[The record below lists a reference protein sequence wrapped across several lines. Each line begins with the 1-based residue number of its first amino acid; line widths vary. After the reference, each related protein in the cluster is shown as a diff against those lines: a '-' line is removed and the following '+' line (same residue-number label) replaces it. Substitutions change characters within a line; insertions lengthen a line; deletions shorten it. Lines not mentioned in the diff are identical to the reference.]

1 MNALEL
7 DPESELIK
15 KAIKNLKLSSELKEK
30 ATELFKKGE
39 I

>member
-15 KAIKNLKLSSELKEK
+15 KAIKNLKVSSELKEK